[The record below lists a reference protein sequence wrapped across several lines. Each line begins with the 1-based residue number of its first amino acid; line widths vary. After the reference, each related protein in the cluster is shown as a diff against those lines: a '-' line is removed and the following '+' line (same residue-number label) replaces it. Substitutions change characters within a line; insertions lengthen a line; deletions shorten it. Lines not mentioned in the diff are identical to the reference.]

1 MCLDGTRHQT
11 DMLKGL
17 EEKLQ
22 FLQWEELISLEP
34 ELECIYLF
42 EDF

>member
-22 FLQWEELISLEP
+22 FLQWELISLEP